1 MLQLDSKAADGFKHS
16 WRISGLQDK
25 DTLRGCPVRT
35 IRKLFMSCC
44 LENPTN
50 HWKHLPR
57 CKNVLCEM
65 AKSFRWT
72 ICRAMFYMKAIG
84 ITVSLSSCYDFSYV
98 VIHHLL
104 ITCTYLRM
112 ITCTMLL
119 GTFLRISRIIG
130 LTWHTRTYSCKLKA
144 K

>member
-72 ICRAMFYMKAIG
+72 ICRAMFYMKAISFF
-84 ITVSLSSCYDFSYV
+84 VLWLQLRCHPSSFNNVYIFTYD
-98 VIHHLL
+98 H
-104 ITCTYLRM
+104 CC
-112 ITCTMLL
+112 CTMLL
-119 GTFLRISRIIG
+119 GKFLRISRIIG

>member
-1 MLQLDSKAADGFKHS
+1 MSQWNLIKPLGNGVTKMLQLDSKAADGFKHS

-57 CKNVLCEM
+57 CKNALCEM

-72 ICRAMFYMKAIG
+72 ICRAMFDMKAVG
-84 ITVSLSSCYDFSYV
+84 ITVSLSSCYDFNYV

-112 ITCTMLL
+112 ITVVAQC
-119 GTFLRISRIIG
+119 
-130 LTWHTRTYSCKLKA
+130 Y
-144 K
+144 